1 MRSALNSLS
10 HFSLDSKR
18 ASEQPTIHMTEIK
31 TYVIGPLDSRL
42 ELGQTE
48 MDLNTEHDLPVL
60 LPALARHCCSA
71 RS

>member
-1 MRSALNSLS
+1 
-10 HFSLDSKR
+10 
-18 ASEQPTIHMTEIK
+18 MTEIK